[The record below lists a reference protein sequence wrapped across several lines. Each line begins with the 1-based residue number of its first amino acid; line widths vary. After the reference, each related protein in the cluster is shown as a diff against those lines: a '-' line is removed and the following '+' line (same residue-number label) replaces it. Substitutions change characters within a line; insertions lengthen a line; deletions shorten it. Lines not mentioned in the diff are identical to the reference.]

1 MTEKQSVWNA
11 ILRQPLSIA
20 VLLLAVVIVV
30 IYLDYRS
37 LHMANSNGTPAT
49 TASAGTGMGDTF
61 MPKPPNL
68 ANAGRNIPKI
78 VENMGGGSPN
88 AAPDLGGL
96 LQGLEAKVA
105 ANPKDVSK
113 RILLAQTYREL
124 GKPDKSLETL
134 KKLRED
140 FPDHLRVKL
149 VTASVL
155 SQQQDEKD
163 LKQALTLLGELA
175 KVKDDNVKPYLV
187 NMYEGD
193 AYIRLKD
200 HKGALDKWKQ
210 ALAAMPTSDTRYK
223 MLKDRID
230 SIAAGKKN
238 ISAGG

>member
-1 MTEKQSVWNA
+1 MADKQSVWNA

-20 VLLLAVVIVV
+20 IFLLAVVIAV
-30 IYLDYRS
+30 IYIDYRS
-37 LHMANSNGTPAT
+37 MHNSNTGSGSASTAT
-49 TASAGTGMGDTF
+49 TGGGNTF
-61 MPKPPNL
+61 MPKPPSM
-68 ANAGRNIPKI
+68 AGAGRDVPQI

-96 LQGLEAKVA
+96 VKGLEDKVA
-105 ANPKDVSK
+105 ADPQNVSK

-124 GKPDKSLETL
+124 GQADKSLQTL
-134 KKLRED
+134 KKLSED
-140 FPDHLRVKL
+140 FPDHVRVKL

-163 LKQALTLLGELA
+163 LKKALTLLGELE

-200 HKGALDKWKQ
+200 HKGALQKWKQ
-210 ALAAMPTSDTRYK
+210 ALAAMPPEDSRYK
-223 MLKDRID
+223 MLQDRID
-230 SIAAGKKN
+230 SISSGKKN
-238 ISAGG
+238 VSAGG